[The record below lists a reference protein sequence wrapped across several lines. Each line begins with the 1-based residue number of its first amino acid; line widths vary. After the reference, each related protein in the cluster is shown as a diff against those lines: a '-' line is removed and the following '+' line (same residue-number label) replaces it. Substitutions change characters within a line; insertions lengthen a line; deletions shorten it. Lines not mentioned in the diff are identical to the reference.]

1 MRSYHPKLIEHMIE
15 ETPKSVVGVMFVSL
29 IWLCAYVSYVPIKYL
44 ILWALLQIIYL
55 LFRFKNAQTLKKLIE
70 NNETLKLE
78 KHTKYF
84 FISILLSAALW
95 NVAAILGLLFAPI
108 PYGMLTLLMIVGTVT
123 AAVLSL
129 GSLYAIYVS
138 YFSVMFVPQFFIML
152 SYGDTLHYF
161 AAVLVLAY
169 VPFVLPVTK
178 AMYDNQIENIRMH
191 DSLQSKIDEL
201 HTLTIT
207 DFLTNTYTKR
217 YFFDTAKSRISLSM
231 RDGTPLSLLMI
242 DIDHFKK
249 VNDSY
254 GHQAGDVILIGF
266 AQELQSLIRDS
277 DILARIG
284 GEEFAILLHNTS
296 NNDAIKIAQKIRQTI
311 EEKVFIY
318 DEIKIPVTVSIG
330 TSELAKNI
338 TCIEDLYRDADDNLY
353 LAKKNGRNR
362 VN

>member
-1 MRSYHPKLIEHMIE
+1 MRSYHPKLIEYMIE
-15 ETPKSVVGVMFVSL
+15 QTPKSVVGVMIVSF
-29 IWLCAYVSYVPIKYL
+29 IWLFAYVQYVPMKYL
-44 ILWALLQIIYL
+44 IIWALLQIIYL
-55 LFRFKNAQTLKKLIE
+55 VFRFKNAQILKKLLE
-70 NNETLKLE
+70 NNETHKIE
-78 KHTKYF
+78 KHIKYF
-84 FISILLSAALW
+84 SIGMVLSAVLW
-95 NVAAILGLLFAPI
+95 NVAVTLGLLFAPI
-108 PYGMLTLLMIVGTVT
+108 HYGMFILLMIVGTVT
-123 AAVLSL
+123 AAVLSV
-129 GSLYAIYVS
+129 GSLHAIYIS
-138 YFSVMFVPQFFIML
+138 YFSVMMVPQFFIML

-161 AAVLVLAY
+161 TAVLVLAY

-178 AMYDNQIENIRMH
+178 AMYDNQVENIQMH
-191 DSLQSKIDEL
+191 DSLKSKIDAL
-201 HTLTIT
+201 HTLSIT

-217 YFFDTAKSRISLSM
+217 YFFDTAKSRISSSI
-231 RDGTPLSLLMI
+231 REGTPLSLLMI

-249 VNDSY
+249 VNDNY

-277 DILARIG
+277 DVLARIG

-330 TSELAKNI
+330 TSELAKDS
-338 TCIEDLYRDADDNLY
+338 TGIEALYRDADDNLY

>member
-15 ETPKSVVGVMFVSL
+15 QTPKSVVGVMFVSF
-29 IWLCAYVSYVPIKYL
+29 IWLFAYVPYVPIKYL

-55 LFRFKNAQTLKKLIE
+55 VFRFKNAQILKKLIE
-70 NNETLKLE
+70 NNETLKIK
-78 KHTKYF
+78 KHIKYF
-84 FISILLSAALW
+84 FIGILSAAALW
-95 NVAAILGLLFAPI
+95 NVAVILGLLFAPVS
-108 PYGMLTLLMIVGTVT
+108 YGMLILLMIVGTVT
-123 AAVLSL
+123 AAVLSV
-129 GSLYAIYVS
+129 GSLHAIYVS
-138 YFSVMFVPQFFIML
+138 YFSVMMVPQFFIML

-191 DSLQSKIDEL
+191 DSLKSKIDAL
-201 HTLTIT
+201 HTLSIT

-217 YFFDTAKSRISLSM
+217 YFFDTAKSRISSSM

-254 GHQAGDVILIGF
+254 GHQAGDLILIGF

-277 DILARIG
+277 DVLARIG

-318 DEIKIPVTVSIG
+318 DEIKIPVTASIG
-330 TSELAKNI
+330 TSELVKNS
-338 TCIEDLYRDADDNLY
+338 TSIEALYRDADDNLY